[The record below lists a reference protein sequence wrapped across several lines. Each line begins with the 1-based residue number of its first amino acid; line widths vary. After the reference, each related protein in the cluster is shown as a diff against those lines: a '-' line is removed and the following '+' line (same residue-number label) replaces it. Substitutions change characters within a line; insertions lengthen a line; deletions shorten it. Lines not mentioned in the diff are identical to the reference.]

1 MRVLPFLALLLA
13 APPTPAV
20 AQIWANPPV
29 RKASPDNP
37 PALPPDIQPDSA
49 QPGAGQADP
58 APGYQ
63 GPSTATDAVMPK
75 MAPPPGPG
83 SSLGGSGDT
92 GTDSIGILPERD
104 TDFGRATWRYTSF
117 DTVLGLMRRMP
128 DRIDSAAQH
137 ELAKNLL
144 VSIADAPKGDDGG
157 GSLLELRVA
166 KLLAM
171 GNVADAAALAR
182 AAPGLPR
189 DPALARAEVEAE
201 LLAGQVESAC
211 IDLRSFAGLLTDPVS
226 QNALLL
232 CRQNAG
238 ETIDNAPPPMDL
250 QSLGAAARISGA
262 ALAVDPRT
270 APPSHLVAAALDTQ
284 NDPAIRLEAA
294 FAAGRASA
302 LYGEALSKIFAAAPG
317 AEVPAEG
324 GAPSDGAAAASL
336 YHAIAQDGPVDVKLS
351 LAERGLLSPL
361 GISDKIGV
369 AMVAPLLDFQ
379 PVPELG
385 PSAQR
390 FAILFYTLGDIEAAA
405 PWVELADANGSAP
418 LLWPYRVL
426 LKQVDPSGIGEWQQ
440 ASGLDAPHRARIMT
454 ILSAFGIT
462 RPPSGTT
469 RVTGD
474 DYPEASIADLTG
486 MDQSARDL
494 HVGETVLRALAVLG
508 REGPARAHPLS
519 LRRVL
524 ADLEQVSMHNEAHAL
539 AFEAITATLFDGRQD
554 GARP

>member
-1 MRVLPFLALLLA
+1 MRVLPLLALLLA
-13 APPTPAV
+13 APLNPTL
-20 AQIWANPPV
+20 AQIWANSPSP
-29 RKASPDNP
+29 KASADNP
-37 PALPPDIQPDSA
+37 PALPPDTP
-49 QPGAGQADP
+49 PDP
-58 APGYQ
+58 AQAGGAQGEQTPAFQ
-63 GPSTATDAVMPK
+63 GPSTATDAVMPRA
-75 MAPPPGPG
+75 APPPGPG
-83 SSLGGSGDT
+83 SSLGGSGET
-92 GTDSIGILPERD
+92 GIDSIGILPARD
-104 TDFGRATWRYTSF
+104 TDFGRATWRYTAF
-117 DTVLGLMRRMP
+117 DTVMGLMKRLP
-128 DRIDSAAQH
+128 DRIDSAAEH
-137 ELAKNLL
+137 ELARNLL
-144 VSIADAPKGDDGG
+144 VSIADAPKGDDGRG
-157 GSLLELRVA
+157 RLLTLRVN

-182 AAPGLPR
+182 AAPGLPN
-189 DPALARAEVEAE
+189 DPDLASAEVEAE

-211 IDLRSFAGLLTDPVS
+211 IDLRSFAAVLTDPIN

-232 CRQNAG
+232 CRQNDG
-238 ETIDNAPPPMDL
+238 ETIDNAPPPVDR
-250 QSLGAAARISGA
+250 QSMGAAARISGA
-262 ALAVDPRT
+262 PLSVDPQT
-270 APPSHLVAAALDTQ
+270 APPALLVAAAVDTQ
-284 NDPAIRLEAA
+284 NDPAVRLEAA

-302 LYGEALSKIFAAAPG
+302 LYGETLSKIFAAAPG

-324 GAPSDGAAAASL
+324 GAPTDGAAAASL
-336 YHAIAQDGPVDVKLS
+336 YHAITQDAAVDVKLS

-361 GISDKIGV
+361 GVSDKIGV
-369 AMVAPLLDFQ
+369 AMVAPLRDFQ

-390 FAILFYTLGDIEAAA
+390 FAILFYTLGDIEAAT
-405 PWVELADANGSAP
+405 PWVELAEANGAAP

-426 LKQVDPSGIGEWQQ
+426 IKQADPSGIGEWQQ
-440 ASGLDAPHRARIMT
+440 ASGLDAAHTARIMT

-524 ADLEQVSMHNEAHAL
+524 ADLEQVSMHSEAHAL